1 MNKDPIVEEIH
12 LIREKMLEECGGDL
26 EKLMDRL
33 KARESEHK
41 DRLVTLKDIKRKTP
55 APLPSR

>member
-12 LIREKMLEECGGDL
+12 RIREKMLEECGGDL

-33 KARESEHK
+33 KTRESRHK
-41 DRLVTLKDIKRKTP
+41 DRLVSEKDIKRSTP
-55 APLPSR
+55 PLPPSS